1 MEEKQSE
8 RVYLTSTDLAG
19 DYGVTVQT
27 VFNWVEAGKL
37 PKPIRLGRKHL
48 WRASEVKEARESG
61 DIQLPKI
68 RENNGK
74 RLLNSVEIA
83 RMFGV
88 SSRTINRYQREGKIP
103 KPIKMGNR
111 NMWEYDK
118 VTSAF
123 EAYQSKQQ

>member
-8 RVYLTSTDLAG
+8 RVFLTSTDLAG

-37 PKPIRLGRKHL
+37 PKPTRLGRKHL
-48 WRASEVKEARESG
+48 WRASEVKKARESG

-68 RENNGK
+68 RKNNGK